1 MIKEYTK
8 KDGSKAYMFVA
19 YLGTDPLTGKQKRT
33 TRRGFKT
40 KREAKIAEAKLQNE
54 IIENGFKK
62 HTNITF
68 SELFYQWFEIY
79 KTTVK
84 DSSARTTKI
93 VFTANLIPKLGNIKI
108 TNITTQTL
116 QELIIN
122 LSKTHKDVYR
132 FKKVLKLLLDY
143 AVDINILRGKDNPV
157 KKVKLPKIETIK
169 DDKET
174 YYTKEELNIFLSFF
188 EHDLK
193 YYTIFRV
200 LAYTGIRKGEL
211 LALQWK
217 DIDYEKKTLAVSK
230 TVSVDIN
237 GKSIITTAKTAAS
250 NRVISLDTRTLDTL
264 KKWKFEQKTF
274 LLSLGYNANNESQFI
289 FSNMENHFLSNTAI
303 AQKMKSVCKKHN
315 FKCIKLHGFRHT
327 HASLLFEAGVSI
339 QEVQNRLGHANI
351 STTMNIYAHV
361 TDVQKENVA
370 EKFDKYMAN

>member
-116 QELIIN
+116 QEVIVN
-122 LSKTHKDVYR
+122 LSETHKNIYR

-143 AVDINILRGKDNPV
+143 AVDINILKDNPV

-174 YYTKEELNIFLSFF
+174 YYTKEELNTFLSFF
-188 EHDLK
+188 EHDIK
-193 YYTIFRV
+193 YHTIFRV

-211 LALQWK
+211 LALRWE
-217 DIDYEKKTLAVSK
+217 DVDYNKKTLRINK

-237 GKSIITTAKTAAS
+237 GKDIISTTKTKSS
-250 NRVISLDTRTLDTL
+250 NRVISLDIRTLSIL
-264 KKWKFEQKTF
+264 KKWQFEQKTF

-303 AQKMKSVCKKHN
+303 SKKMKAVCKKHN

-327 HASLLFEAGVSI
+327 HCSLLFEAGVSI
-339 QEVQNRLGHANI
+339 QEAQSRLGHSNI
-351 STTMNIYAHV
+351 NTTMNIYAHV
-361 TDVQKENVA
+361 TDKQKENVA
-370 EKFDKYMAN
+370 EKFDKYMTN